1 MITFYEALETV
12 KNATKKLEKEYVDL
26 SDCLNRVLAKNVY
39 SNVNI
44 PPFNQ
49 SAVNG
54 YACKKSDL
62 KDNLKIIAHADLTNT
77 SLMHKQCCKIKSGER
92 IPKGADTVVKADN
105 IKKLENGLIHISK
118 EESKSNIFIKG
129 EDIKKENLVLQKGTR
144 LKPHHISVLAT
155 VNFTKPMVYKQ
166 PKLATLSKING
177 LREPEQQAKNIL
189 SENVNSL
196 QLQAQLLKMGIRK
209 NYHEILTAS
218 KENAKKTITKC
229 IKENDILIILENA
242 KNSDYNSLPAILKE
256 LGFNIW
262 FHTLAVRPGKHT
274 IFASK
279 DGKYIFAMSGNPA
292 SSFIQFEL
300 LGKPLLYRLMG
311 HNYNAPMVKMPISLN
326 YKRKNTAQLE
336 FIPIRFN
343 ANNQVIPIKY
353 NGSERINSFTHA
365 NGIMIVPREVDE
377 FTEGEF
383 VYIRQL

>member
-39 SNVNI
+39 SDVNI

-49 SAVNG
+49 AAVNG

-62 KDNLKIIAHADLTNT
+62 KDDLEIVDPLYLANKSLK
-77 SLMHKQCCKIKSGER
+77 HKQCCKILSADM
-92 IPKGADTVVKADN
+92 IPEGADTVVKSEN
-105 IKKLENGLIHISK
+105 IEKLENGLIRIIEK
-118 EESKSNIFIKG
+118 ESRSNIFIKG
-129 EDIKKENLVLQKGTR
+129 EDIEKKDLVLNKGTR

-155 VNFTKPMVYKQ
+155 IKCIRPLVYKQ
-166 PKLATLSKING
+166 PKLATLVKTNE
-177 LREPEQQAKNIL
+177 LTEQQQQVDNTL
-189 SENVNSL
+189 SINVNSL
-196 QLQAQLLKMGIRK
+196 QLQAQLHKIGISE
-209 NYHEILTAS
+209 NYNGILTDS
-218 KENAKKTITKC
+218 KQNAKNTITKC
-229 IKENDILIILENA
+229 IEENDILIILESS
-242 KNSDYNSLPAILKE
+242 KKSDYGFLPPILKE

-262 FHTLAVRPGKHT
+262 FHTLAIRPGKHT
-274 IFASK
+274 VFASK
-279 DGKYIFAMSGNPA
+279 NGKYIFAMSGNPA

-343 ANNQVIPIKY
+343 ANNQIIPIKY

>member
-1 MITFYEALETV
+1 M
-12 KNATKKLEKEYVDL
+12 
-26 SDCLNRVLAKNVY
+26 
-39 SNVNI
+39 
-44 PPFNQ
+44 
-49 SAVNG
+49 
-54 YACKKSDL
+54 
-62 KDNLKIIAHADLTNT
+62 
-77 SLMHKQCCKIKSGER
+77 
-92 IPKGADTVVKADN
+92 
-105 IKKLENGLIHISK
+105 
-118 EESKSNIFIKG
+118 
-129 EDIKKENLVLQKGTR
+129 
-144 LKPHHISVLAT
+144 
-155 VNFTKPMVYKQ
+155 
-166 PKLATLSKING
+166 
-177 LREPEQQAKNIL
+177 REPEQQAKNIL

-262 FHTLAVRPGKHT
+262 FHTLAARPGKHT
-274 IFASK
+274 VFASK
-279 DGKYIFAMSGNPA
+279 NGKYIFAMSGNPA

-343 ANNQVIPIKY
+343 ANNQIIPIKY

-383 VYIRQL
+383 VFIRQL